1 MASKKVKVGDYTVQI
16 RYNEETNELDVEVL
30 DEMGDIIESINI
42 KDDEDMGESNNLGI
56 DFNLN

>member
-30 DEMGDIIESINI
+30 DEIGDIIESINI
-42 KDDEDMGESNNLGI
+42 RDDEDEDKIDLGI